1 MEKLRKANNFKIVMF
16 LLEAEKLKR
25 ENNERILPFINM
37 NSDMFGEQTGL
48 SVEEK
53 QQYSADA
60 REQYDRN
67 ISIINKYESDARE
80 LVQSPGR

>member
-1 MEKLRKANNFKIVMF
+1 MI
-16 LLEAEKLKR
+16 
-25 ENNERILPFINM
+25 
-37 NSDMFGEQTGL
+37 QTGY
-48 SVEEK
+48 VEEK

-80 LVQSPGR
+80 LVYKTRGR